1 MSCGEPCQKSAHMAS
16 EFSGRQLATG
26 RRRDTGRREAV
37 DSRVTSR
44 VVYSHSSTSSSDVVY
59 AVSTGRGRSGA
70 PRFRPAGRAR
80 SPPATRTRGPRRA
93 RSAGAAGPRA
103 GRGRAGTRG
112 TGRAG
117 FTAVLIELSS
127 YPHGSY
133 MKLYIEV
140 STIVP
145 REPSTEARGQKALGG
160 RVGSVRGGSNQGSTT
175 GGGAVASGRVR
186 GRRTLRNRSTRSLRP
201 NGEPELGSLPR
212 HERKNRSGIRFLP

>member
-59 AVSTGRGRSGA
+59 AVSTGRVSGA
-70 PRFRPAGRAR
+70 EISPPPRPSAMPR
-80 SPPATRTRGPRRA
+80 SPPATRAPAPRGPRRA

-117 FTAVLIELSS
+117 FTAVLTFLSVARN
-127 YPHGSY
+127 P
-133 MKLYIEV
+133 YI
-140 STIVP
+140 
-145 REPSTEARGQKALGG
+145 
-160 RVGSVRGGSNQGSTT
+160 
-175 GGGAVASGRVR
+175 
-186 GRRTLRNRSTRSLRP
+186 RTC
-201 NGEPELGSLPR
+201 
-212 HERKNRSGIRFLP
+212 

>member
-26 RRRDTGRREAV
+26 RRGDTGRREAV

-59 AVSTGRGRSGA
+59 AVSTGRVSGA
-70 PRFRPAGRAR
+70 EISPPPRPSAFSAMPRSRPRRPAHPRSAPRTVRRRRRR
-80 SPPATRTRGPRRA
+80 SPGGPRQGRHAGHGA
-93 RSAGAAGPRA
+93 RRFYRRSYCYS
-103 GRGRAGTRG
+103 
-112 TGRAG
+112 
-117 FTAVLIELSS
+117 LSR
-127 YPHGSY
+127 YGY
-133 MKLYIEV
+133 MKSYIDIEV

-160 RVGSVRGGSNQGSTT
+160 RVGGSNQGSTT

-186 GRRTLRNRSTRSLRP
+186 GRRSGDPPEP
-201 NGEPELGSLPR
+201 NGTR
-212 HERKNRSGIRFLP
+212 YTERRTSS